1 MDELTRLF
9 LAARDGDRVAL
20 TAAIRATETD
30 VWRFTA
36 HLVGL
41 AEADDVTQ
49 DTFLRAWRAL
59 PHFRG
64 DSSART
70 WLLAIARRACADAI
84 RRAVRR
90 RRLTDRV
97 TAEAVAAA
105 SNGRDTGNGALG
117 TELDAVIATLD
128 DDQRAAF
135 VLTQVLGYSYAETA
149 EICEVP
155 VGTIRSRIA
164 RARNHLVATLRAAEA
179 G

>member
-20 TAAIRATETD
+20 SAAIRASEPD

-36 HLVGL
+36 HLVGR
-41 AEADDVTQ
+41 ADADDVTQ

-59 PHFRG
+59 PEFRG

-70 WLLAIARRACADAI
+70 WLLAIARRAAADSI
-84 RRAVRR
+84 RRTVRR
-90 RRLTDRV
+90 RRLDARA
-97 TAEAVAAA
+97 TAEASVRA
-105 SNGRDTGNGALG
+105 SHTTGAPDGVLG
-117 TELDAVIATLD
+117 TELDSVIATLD
-128 DDQRAAF
+128 TDQRAAF
-135 VLTQVLGYSYAETA
+135 VLTQVLGYSYPDTA
-149 EICEVP
+149 DICGVA

-164 RARNHLVATLRAAEA
+164 RAREHLVETLRAAEA